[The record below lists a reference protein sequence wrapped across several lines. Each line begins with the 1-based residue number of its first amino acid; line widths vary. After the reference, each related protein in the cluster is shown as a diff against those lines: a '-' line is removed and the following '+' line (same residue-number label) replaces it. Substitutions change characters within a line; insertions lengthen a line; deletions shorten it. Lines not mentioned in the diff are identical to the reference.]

1 MANIVLLGDSIIDN
15 KTYVGSNERSVEEHL
30 NELSSENIIRI
41 ALDGDTTKDVL
52 NNQLKKIDPETTHAV
67 LSIGGNDLLDQ
78 IDILFTETAYTL
90 AAALDKIVLILD
102 SVENNYQKIIKKL
115 IELDVKILLC
125 TVYEGDLKRDP
136 ILSLIEKQ
144 GLAMVSLLN
153 DSITLLAKKYN
164 IDVLELRNI
173 FVTPEDYA
181 NPIEPSHIGG
191 EKYAK
196 KILEWVE
203 SND

>member
-30 NELSSENIIRI
+30 NELSNENIIRI

>member
-41 ALDGDTTKDVL
+41 ALDGDTTTDVL

-67 LSIGGNDLLDQ
+67 LSIGGNDLLSQ

-90 AAALDKIVLILD
+90 ASALDKIVLILD